1 MLRTFL
7 IFVLLGLLLSSSAL
21 AADKKKDKNR
31 YEDDDIGF
39 RVVPRSPDN
48 IIAFYQGRGF
58 PQAAIDEIKKTCY
71 VTFLMRNLGDTII
84 WLDLE
89 NWRYSS
95 EDPGFRRLKRSYW
108 KEKWLEIKMPMAFQS
123 TFGWSLL
130 PDVRDL
136 HPDEGVGGSATFTFT
151 DKPIVVEARFKLGR
165 NMDEG
170 EKIIRFDQV
179 RCVEQ

>member
-1 MLRTFL
+1 MLRMFL
-7 IFVLLGLLLSSSAL
+7 VFVLLGLLLSSGVV

-58 PQAAIDEIKKTCY
+58 LQTAIDEIKKTCY
-71 VTFLMRNLGDTII
+71 VTFLMRNLSDSII
-84 WLDLE
+84 WLDLD
-89 NWRYSS
+89 NWRYISD
-95 EDPGFRRLKRSYW
+95 DPNFKRLKRPYW
-108 KEKWLEIKMPMAFQS
+108 KEKWQVLNLPMSFQS

-136 HPDEGVGGSATFTFT
+136 HPDEGVGGSTTFTFT
-151 DKPIVVEARFKLGR
+151 DKPFVVEARFKLGR
-165 NMDEG
+165 NKDEG
-170 EKIIRFDQV
+170 EKVIRFEQV